1 MNAPCGTRCL
11 AMSSKPQIVSARLAL
26 RLFPGVAW
34 PLKVFLPLDRQS
46 VSFIQPSPKIDF
58 LATVRTKRHGPVI
71 RREKLF
77 TAYRTSDWQKAR
89 FKIFVSDHTDTTS
102 A

>member
-1 MNAPCGTRCL
+1 
-11 AMSSKPQIVSARLAL
+11 MSSDPQLVRARLAL

-46 VSFIQPSPKIDF
+46 ISFIQPSPKIDF
-58 LATVRTKRHGPVI
+58 LATVRTKRHGRLI

-77 TAYRTSDWQKAR
+77 TAYGTRDWQKAR
-89 FKIFVSDHTDTTS
+89 FKIFVSDHTGTTF